1 MERFHTLVFVAGLG
15 CFGIA
20 FVLSMVFPWMTLND
34 KQTSYLTMAE
44 LATVQTPQ
52 FLQLVEQFP
61 EAWAEHY
68 PADDALSDVKN
79 LQHGYADALQRGRD
93 LYVGQACWHCH
104 SQYIR
109 PVSRETERFGT
120 PSEAS
125 DYQNALNLPHL
136 WGTRRVGPD
145 LSREGGLRTNDWH
158 IAHMIEP
165 KSVVPWTVMPT
176 YAFYFDEDGTPRK
189 DGFAILAYLQWLGTR
204 SQGSRPQ

>member
-1 MERFHTLVFVAGLG
+1 MERFHTFVFVAGFG

-20 FVLSMVFPWMTLND
+20 FVLSVIFPWITIDERAGEYMDFAQL
-34 KQTSYLTMAE
+34 AE
-44 LATVQTPQ
+44 VRTPD
-52 FLQLVEQFP
+52 FEQLVETFP
-61 EAWAEHY
+61 EAWASHY
-68 PADDALSDVKN
+68 PEEDIAE
-79 LQHGYADALQRGRD
+79 GYAEALQRGRD
-93 LYVGQACWHCH
+93 LYIGQACWHCH

-120 PSEAS
+120 PTVAA

-158 IAHMIEP
+158 IAHMIAP
-165 KSVVPWTVMPT
+165 KNVVPWTVMPS
-176 YAFYFDEDGTPRK
+176 YKFWFEDDGTPNR